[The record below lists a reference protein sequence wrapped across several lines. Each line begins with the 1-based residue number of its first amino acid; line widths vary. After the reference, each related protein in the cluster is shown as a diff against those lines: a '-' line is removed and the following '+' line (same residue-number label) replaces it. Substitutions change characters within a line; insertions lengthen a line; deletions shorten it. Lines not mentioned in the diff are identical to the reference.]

1 MPRVPGVHIVSDA
14 LHDVRQEQYPTVIRE
29 MIRHENDLTN
39 HRIMWLLVGQGFIA
53 NAWVSVK
60 SNAAPAN
67 LLLELAGFL
76 LALSAFVM
84 LYQSYRARGY
94 LRFLGQQAKQ
104 GTLKE
109 EQLPLVGWPRKRIK
123 AWWRDSW
130 VCPWF
135 RRPLDLIE
143 PWMLLSFL
151 FTSMWMTGLLQ
162 ARSRLSTAVAI
173 TVGVILSMLILSVSC
188 IGLVWSQGKDK
199 ETA

>member
-1 MPRVPGVHIVSDA
+1 MSEAPCDVPRE
-14 LHDVRQEQYPTVIRE
+14 RYPTIIRE
-29 MIRHENDLTN
+29 MIQHENDLTN

-67 LLLELAGFL
+67 FLLELAGIL

-84 LYQSYRARGY
+84 LYQSYQARGY
-94 LRFLGQQAKQ
+94 LRFLGRQAKQ

-109 EQLPLVGWPRKRIK
+109 EQLPLVGWPSKRIE

-135 RRPLDLIE
+135 RHPRDLIE

-151 FTSMWMTGLLQ
+151 FTSLWMTALLQ
-162 ARSRLSTAVAI
+162 AWSSLNMEGAL
-173 TVGVILSMLILSVSC
+173 TVGVILSLVILCMSC
-188 IGLVWSQGKDK
+188 LGLAWTDRNDG
-199 ETA
+199 E